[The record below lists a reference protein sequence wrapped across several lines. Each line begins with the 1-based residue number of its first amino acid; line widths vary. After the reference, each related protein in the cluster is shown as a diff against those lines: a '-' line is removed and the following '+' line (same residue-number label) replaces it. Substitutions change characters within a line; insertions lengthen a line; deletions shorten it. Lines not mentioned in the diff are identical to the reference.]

1 MIDEILTI
9 RKRNAK
15 ERKGA
20 KYAKEYYAEHGS
32 FPSLSEINAHKALTP
47 EELAAIAYSREVFAL
62 VKEGEEMDDVVAP
75 EVIEN
80 TPEQEVVAETI
91 VSTLLEG
98 TKDVTIEEGTINN
111 FTVPAE
117 VNVAPTITG
126 EVADGATIKSETTKS
141 ITIVNTSEEPVS
153 VSVEAAGTVYLRGK
167 YNDVYLN
174 GKSFSVSSSIYPE
187 VYGEITIAPE
197 VDENVSVT
205 AAFQE
210 GSSIKYLNDKKL
222 TVSNSNP
229 EAEVEIYA
237 PYATVEIGGKYEE
250 LTASV
255 SEHTLVLKSG
265 FHTNVLN
272 VNKGSVMY
280 YGDKLSDF
288 VTEPLAPGVVAVPY
302 TLDITAANYS
312 KMTSNGGV
320 YNLVE
325 DIELTNKSLSFT
337 VLSNG
342 GYTYNLNGHTFICG
356 RNSTACIYLRG
367 TTPTVTITG
376 NGSLINNSDS
386 YGVWVATTGSTL
398 NVESGNFSAYTHVLY
413 AYEGTI
419 NVYGGAFRLLGEYEK
434 DEKGRAKFL
443 LNCYDANYTAGK
455 AHINVYGGK
464 FYNFNPAESYG
475 EPGAPVS
482 FVAEGYGVI
491 ESEENGEKVYTVVPI
506 D

>member
-1 MIDEILTI
+1 MVNEILTI

-20 KYAKEYYAEHGS
+20 KFAKEYYAEHGT
-32 FPSLSEINAHKALTP
+32 FPSLAQINEHKALTP
-47 EELAAIAYSREVFAL
+47 EEIAAITLSREIFAL
-62 VKEGEEMDDVVAP
+62 VKDGEEMDDIVAP

-80 TPEQEVVAETI
+80 TPEQEAVAETI
-91 VSTLLEG
+91 VSALLEG
-98 TKDVTIEEGTINN
+98 TKTITIEEGTINN

-117 VNVAPTITG
+117 VNVASTITG
-126 EVADGATIKSETTKS
+126 EIADGATIKSETTKS
-141 ITIVNTSEEPVS
+141 VTINNTSEEPVS
-153 VSVEAAGTVYLRGK
+153 VSVESVGTVYLRGK
-167 YNDVYLN
+167 YNDIYIN
-174 GKSFSVSSSIYPE
+174 GKSISVASSIYPE
-187 VYGEITIAPE
+187 ISGEVTFAPE

-210 GSSIKYLNDKKL
+210 GASIKYLNDKKL

-229 EAEVEIYA
+229 DAEVEIYA

-265 FHTNVLN
+265 FHAEKLN
-272 VNKGSVMY
+272 LKKGRIMY
-280 YGDKLSDF
+280 YGASIDEF
-288 VTEPLAPGVVAVPY
+288 VTEPLDPSVIAVPY

-325 DIELTNKSLSFT
+325 DIELTNKNIAFGMFANGSF
-337 VLSNG
+337 
-342 GYTYNLNGHTFICG
+342 TYNLNGHSFKLG
-356 RNSTACIYLRG
+356 RNDTGCIYLRG
-367 TTPTVTITG
+367 SKPTVSIYG
-376 NGSLINNSDS
+376 DGELVNNSDS
-386 YGVWVATTGSTL
+386 YGVWVASTGATL
-398 NVESGNFSAYTHVLY
+398 NVYGGNFSAYTHVLY
-413 AYEGTI
+413 AYSGTI
-419 NVYGGAFRLLGEYEK
+419 NVYGGAFRLLGDYEK
-434 DEKGRAKFL
+434 DAKGRAKFL
-443 LNCYDANYTAGK
+443 LNCYDANYTAGT

-482 FVAEGYGVI
+482 FVAEGYGVR
-491 ESEENGEKVYTVVPI
+491 EYEENGEKVFEVIPLN
-506 D
+506 